1 MPVETKKRASQD
13 RNIPVKKAKTV
24 NPVNKDGVSECF
36 KKFTTELYVSLA
48 PCFINDPINGI
59 KAQHLDPLVMTY
71 FPKAK
76 GVVIAYSNLKLSPE
90 NKTTDTDDNPIYVS
104 TVSNS
109 SPFTYLWVTV
119 DLLIWQPNA
128 GDIIEGYS
136 YMQTASHIGL
146 LVHDTFNATI
156 KKFNIPAEWRFV
168 PSQVDEYAESEQETG
183 KFKSFGYWVDENDVK
198 IEGKIKFTVKS
209 VHASGR
215 VVSLAGTLIKP
226 GSERDAQP
234 VIRERRS
241 SNGGVNASTGKHK
254 KFDEEDVPTVTEIPE
269 PESETVE
276 SAIPTYINSEEEEE
290 AEDGAIVNNSDSEES
305 ESD

>member
-13 RNIPVKKAKTV
+13 RNIPAKKAKTV
-24 NPVNKDGVSECF
+24 NPINKDGVSECF

-226 GSERDAQP
+226 GSEKDAQP

-241 SNGGVNASTGKHK
+241 SNSGVNASSGKHK

-269 PESETVE
+269 PESESIE
-276 SAIPTYINSEEEEE
+276 PAIPTYINSEEE

>member
-1 MPVETKKRASQD
+1 
-13 RNIPVKKAKTV
+13 
-24 NPVNKDGVSECF
+24 
-36 KKFTTELYVSLA
+36 
-48 PCFINDPINGI
+48 
-59 KAQHLDPLVMTY
+59 MTY

-156 KKFNIPAEWRFV
+156 KKLNIPAEWRFV
-168 PSQVDEYAESEQETG
+168 PSQVDEYAESEQDTG

-226 GSERDAQP
+226 GSEKDAQP

-241 SNGGVNASTGKHK
+241 SNSGVNASSGKHK

-269 PESETVE
+269 PESESIE
-276 SAIPTYINSEEEEE
+276 SAIPTYINSEEE

>member
-13 RNIPVKKAKTV
+13 HNIPAKKAKTG

-156 KKFNIPAEWRFV
+156 KKLNIPAEWRFV
-168 PSQVDEYAESEQETG
+168 PSQVDEYAESEQDTG

-226 GSERDAQP
+226 GSEKDAQP

-241 SNGGVNASTGKHK
+241 SNSGVNASSGKHK
-254 KFDEEDVPTVTEIPE
+254 KFDEEDVPSVTEIPE
-269 PESETVE
+269 PESESIE
-276 SAIPTYINSEEEEE
+276 SAIPTYINSEEE

>member
-13 RNIPVKKAKTV
+13 HNIPAKKAKTG

-156 KKFNIPAEWRFV
+156 KKLNMPAEGRFV
-168 PSQVDEYAESEQETG
+168 PSQVDEYAESEQDTG

-226 GSERDAQP
+226 GSEKDAQP

-241 SNGGVNASTGKHK
+241 SNSGVNASSGKHK

-269 PESETVE
+269 PESESIE
-276 SAIPTYINSEEEEE
+276 SAIPTYINSEEE

>member
-1 MPVETKKRASQD
+1 MAVETKKRASHEGS
-13 RNIPVKKAKTV
+13 IPAKRAKPV

-168 PSQVDEYAESEQETG
+168 PSQVDEYAETEQEAG

-226 GSERDAQP
+226 GSEKDAQP

-241 SNGGVNASTGKHK
+241 SNGGVNGSTGKHK

-269 PESETVE
+269 PESESVE
-276 SAIPTYINSEEEEE
+276 SAIPTYINSEEE

>member
-1 MPVETKKRASQD
+1 MHVETKKRASQD
-13 RNIPVKKAKTV
+13 HNIPAKKAKTG

-156 KKFNIPAEWRFV
+156 KKLNIPAEWRFV
-168 PSQVDEYAESEQETG
+168 PSQVDEYAESEQDTG

-226 GSERDAQP
+226 GSEKDAQP

-241 SNGGVNASTGKHK
+241 SNSGVNASSGKHK

-269 PESETVE
+269 PESESIE
-276 SAIPTYINSEEEEE
+276 SAIPTYINSEEE

>member
-13 RNIPVKKAKTV
+13 HNIPAKKAKTG

-156 KKFNIPAEWRFV
+156 KKLNIPAEWRFV
-168 PSQVDEYAESEQETG
+168 PSQVDEYAESEQDTG

-226 GSERDAQP
+226 GSEKDAQP

-241 SNGGVNASTGKHK
+241 SNSGVNASSGKHK

-269 PESETVE
+269 PESESIE
-276 SAIPTYINSEEEEE
+276 SAIPTYINSEEE

>member
-13 RNIPVKKAKTV
+13 HNIPAKKAKTG

-168 PSQVDEYAESEQETG
+168 PSQVDEYAESEQDTG

-226 GSERDAQP
+226 GSEKDAQP

-241 SNGGVNASTGKHK
+241 SNSGVNASSGKHK

-269 PESETVE
+269 PESESIE
-276 SAIPTYINSEEEEE
+276 SAIPTYINSEEE